1 MSPGPTTVDKDFKVK
16 NGLNVANTGTFG
28 GTVTVATPTENA
40 HATTKLYVDT
50 AIAGISANVF
60 PTESTAP
67 VSPVDGQVYFDTVT
81 QHLSIYST
89 DAADWIMIATFDD
102 TANLRQH
109 IHDTAIDGTGLI
121 TTVFQDAG
129 AYDDVFSSTQI
140 AGFYDSVEWLTSYD
154 GGSPLDNFN

>member
-1 MSPGPTTVDKDFKVK
+1 MTPGSITVNKDFKVK
-16 NGLNVANTGTFG
+16 NGLNVTDAGTFG
-28 GTVTVATPTENA
+28 GTVTVATPTQNA

-50 AIAGISANVF
+50 AISGIVSNVL

>member
-1 MSPGPTTVDKDFKVK
+1 MATVDKDFKVK
-16 NGLNVANTGTFG
+16 NGLNVATTGTFG
-28 GTVTVATPTENA
+28 GVVTVATPTQNA

-129 AYDDVFSSTQI
+129 AYDDVFSSAQI

>member
-1 MSPGPTTVDKDFKVK
+1 MATTDKDFKVK
-16 NGLNVANTGTFG
+16 NGLNVATTGTFG
-28 GTVTVATPTENA
+28 GVVTVATPTQNA

>member
-1 MSPGPTTVDKDFKVK
+1 MATIDKDFKVK
-16 NGLNVANTGTFG
+16 NGLNVATTGTFG
-28 GTVTVATPTENA
+28 GVVTVATPTKNT

-50 AIAGISANVF
+50 AVASISANIF

-129 AYDDVFSSTQI
+129 AYDDVSSSTQI